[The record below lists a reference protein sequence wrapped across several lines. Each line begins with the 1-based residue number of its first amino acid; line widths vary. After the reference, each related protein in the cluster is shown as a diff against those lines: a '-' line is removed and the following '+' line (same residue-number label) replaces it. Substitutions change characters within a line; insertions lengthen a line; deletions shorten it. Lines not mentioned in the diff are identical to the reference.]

1 MHRSLTVYEVLYY
14 NALLRLPPQKDAT
27 YYTKMVKKV
36 FFLLR
41 FIKFPSSF
49 VLRPSSFVLRPSSF
63 VLRPSSFIL
72 HLLSLIHPSSFILYP
87 YFVLS
92 FTSFSKVLNLLGIR
106 HVANTQIGDEVSN
119 VIVAGKARNI

>member
-49 VLRPSSFVLRPSSF
+49 VLRPSSFVLH
-63 VLRPSSFIL
+63 LSSFI
-72 HLLSLIHPSSFILYP
+72 FYP
-87 YFVLS
+87 
-92 FTSFSKVLNLLGIR
+92 
-106 HVANTQIGDEVSN
+106 
-119 VIVAGKARNI
+119 